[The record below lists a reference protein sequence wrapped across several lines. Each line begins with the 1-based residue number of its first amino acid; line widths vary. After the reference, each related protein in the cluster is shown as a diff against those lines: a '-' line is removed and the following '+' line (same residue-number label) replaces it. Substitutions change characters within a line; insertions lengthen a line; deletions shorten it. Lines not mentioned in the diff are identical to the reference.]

1 MSNRIRRIVLA
12 AVCGLA
18 AVAAGAQR
26 PELSRGIR
34 PDQLGFSELH
44 SVYASSTGDL
54 VAFGRDASLRGRLV
68 AVRGSGDV
76 QLLAELP
83 PEEGAMIRQPS
94 NTALGGIALSA
105 DKSLTAVILLYEL
118 DDTTPYWEQ
127 SEIRLLA
134 VVLGSSGP
142 VSGIEAKR
150 LALTSRALKDP
161 DPESRWLHP
170 GGDSLDPEQK
180 SDPPGILARV
190 RIEPVDADGDGWRDL
205 VVRSEGCVSVAKSER
220 ATGGAGAC
228 PQGFTP
234 REATVRLLHFDP
246 KSKRFEEPRPFSGSL
261 PSLPESAALVLGSAL
276 EGAD

>member
-1 MSNRIRRIVLA
+1 MPNRIRRIVLA
-12 AVCGLA
+12 AVCGLTA
-18 AVAAGAQR
+18 LAAGAQR

-68 AVRGSGDV
+68 AVRGDV

-83 PEEGAMIRQPS
+83 PEEGAMIRQPG
-94 NTALGGIALSA
+94 NTALGGIELSA
-105 DKSLTAVILLYEL
+105 DRSLTAVILLYEL

-127 SEIRLLA
+127 SEIRLLT
-134 VVLGSSGP
+134 VVLGPSGP
-142 VSGIEAKR
+142 VSRIEAKR

-161 DPESRWLHP
+161 DPESRWRHP

-180 SDPPGILARV
+180 SDPPGLLSRV
-190 RIEPVDADGDGWRDL
+190 RIDPVDADGDGWRDL
-205 VVRSEGCVSVAKSER
+205 VVRSEGCVSIAKSER
-220 ATGGAGAC
+220 ATGGTGAC
-228 PQGFTP
+228 PEGFTP
-234 REATVRLLHFDP
+234 REATVRLFRFDP
-246 KSKRFEEPRPFSGSL
+246 KDKRFEEPRPFSGSL